1 MDTDLNT
8 ILLIIILVLLV
19 ISLGIQLFGRGR
31 Y

>member
-1 MDTDLNT
+1 MDTDLHT